1 MIFQCFVS
9 FRFSSYFKD
18 TMFVCECVRYRV
30 LIERETV
37 SALPPP
43 LFRGPQRGKS
53 QPIMQSKKDE
63 SLIKS
68 CLLPEQ
74 VKVQV
79 FSFGESS

>member
-18 TMFVCECVRYRV
+18 TMFVCECVRYHV

-43 LFRGPQRGKS
+43 SSVGRSMEKAN
-53 QPIMQSKKDE
+53 QSCRARKTKA
-63 SLIKS
+63 
-68 CLLPEQ
+68 
-74 VKVQV
+74 
-79 FSFGESS
+79 